1 VTDSSS
7 FDVVW
12 PRSPL
17 GVQSQRLAH
26 RLDTLRGRTIGFL
39 SDYLFRGDE
48 LFPAL
53 ARELTERYDAVIVSY
68 DVFGNTHGPNE
79 AQVVGEIASIL
90 ASRGVDAVVSGV
102 GC

>member
-1 VTDSSS
+1 VTDSSL

-17 GVQSQRLAH
+17 GMQPQRLAD
-26 RLDTLRGRTIGFL
+26 RLETLQGKRVGFL
-39 SDYLFRGDE
+39 WDYLFRGDE
-48 LFPAL
+48 LFPVL
-53 ARELTERYDAVIVSY
+53 ARELSTRYGVEVVGY

-79 AQVVGEIASIL
+79 AQVVGEIPSLL
-90 ASRGVDAVVSGV
+90 ASRGIDAVVSGV

>member
-1 VTDSSS
+1 VTDSSL

-17 GVQSQRLAH
+17 GTQPQRLAA
-26 RLDTLRGRTIGFL
+26 RLGTLQGKRIGFL

-48 LFPAL
+48 LFPVL
-53 ARELTERYDAVIVSY
+53 ARELTTRFGAEIVGY

-79 AQVVGEIASIL
+79 AQVVGEIPSLL
-90 ASRGVDAVVSGV
+90 ASRSVDAVVSGM